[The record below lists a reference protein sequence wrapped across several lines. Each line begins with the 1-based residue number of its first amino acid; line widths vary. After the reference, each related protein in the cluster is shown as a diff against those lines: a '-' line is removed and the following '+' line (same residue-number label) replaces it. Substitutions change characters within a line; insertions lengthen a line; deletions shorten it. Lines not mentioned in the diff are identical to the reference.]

1 MFLNSIFF
9 LSSFRSSFFFSL
21 RCMLQQILRHFL
33 FLFFTMAGIYKYC
46 PKIVKEFC
54 ISNQPK
60 KYNFETVNYLPSM
73 NQITIC
79 NQNMNLISN
88 LKYISFTITL
98 HNFSILAIV
107 FFWRNLASVS
117 PSIDWLIARLLF
129 TNVRKT
135 NSASCGNL
143 ATSRKGQ
150 TIKYFELF
158 FLLFPFCPRL
168 ETSHKMFF
176 SK

>member
-1 MFLNSIFF
+1 MEKKLILCQGCNIMSEHVLEQHIF
-9 LSSFRSSFFFSL
+9 SFFFSLFIFFFSL

-46 PKIVKEFC
+46 PKIVKDFC

-107 FFWRNLASVS
+107 FSDVIQLQFPHQL
-117 PSIDWLIARLLF
+117 ID
-129 TNVRKT
+129 
-135 NSASCGNL
+135 
-143 ATSRKGQ
+143 
-150 TIKYFELF
+150 
-158 FLLFPFCPRL
+158 
-168 ETSHKMFF
+168 
-176 SK
+176 

>member
-1 MFLNSIFF
+1 MAKELAETLLKTSLWRRSSSFVRVATSCLSMFLNSIFF

-21 RCMLQQILRHFL
+21 RCTLQQILRHFL

-107 FFWRNLASVS
+107 FF
-117 PSIDWLIARLLF
+117 
-129 TNVRKT
+129 
-135 NSASCGNL
+135 
-143 ATSRKGQ
+143 
-150 TIKYFELF
+150 
-158 FLLFPFCPRL
+158 
-168 ETSHKMFF
+168 
-176 SK
+176 